1 MIYLTDDYGIKMKD
15 GIFSGFSTAGGE
27 ITGISPTT
35 LGKPSYVDDITNAT
49 SDSPDALVMIAYPK
63 TGSTIVTES
72 LLTSRDNPTWYFA
85 PSLRVN
91 DFVANVPAR
100 PLGGVGRCC
109 SRPR

>member
-15 GIFSGFSTAGGE
+15 GIFSGFSTVGGE

-49 SDSPDALVMIAYPK
+49 SDDPDALVMIAYPK

-72 LLTSRDNPTWYFA
+72 LLTSVITQ
-85 PSLRVN
+85 
-91 DFVANVPAR
+91 
-100 PLGGVGRCC
+100 GGILHRRYEWMISSPMCRKAAWQGRWALLQD
-109 SRPR
+109 